1 MELFIRRRW
10 TTKPAQ
16 SVSYSVFEGKHFLFQ
31 LRVFYFL
38 SWITTGPVL
47 VHLLLKFSM
56 AYPILS
62 MKAAISKIKLYSL
75 LFGKISHHTQR
86 GQTIHF
92 ECPQY
97 ELNGITISVPT
108 KTIPITFS
116 QNSNIYLNF
125 WCPEISDVCFLI
137 HYVYTYTIS
146 HVH

>member
-92 ECPQY
+92 ESALEWDLPKSSRRFY
-97 ELNGITISVPT
+97 L
-108 KTIPITFS
+108 FS
-116 QNSNIYLNF
+116 LSSIWAKWYYNFSSHKDDSNNIF
-125 WCPEISDVCFLI
+125 PK
-137 HYVYTYTIS
+137 
-146 HVH
+146 